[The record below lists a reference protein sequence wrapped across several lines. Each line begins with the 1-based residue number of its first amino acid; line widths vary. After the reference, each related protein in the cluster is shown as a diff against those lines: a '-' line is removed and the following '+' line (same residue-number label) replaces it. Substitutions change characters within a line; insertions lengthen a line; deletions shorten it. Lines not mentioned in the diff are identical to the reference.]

1 MFTLQEKCD
10 MDKIRLFRD
19 SFATIAGLA
28 LAVSLGSCTKDSTP
42 VRAQLPAEP
51 SGFTLK
57 DVAVMLSALPM
68 ESTHL
73 DEVHTAVTSSSGN
86 GYDEEYMMRDLLSDP
101 GAGVGDDAA
110 TRAAVR
116 SGFSNPLRNLI
127 EDYLANNPSARKSAS
142 SKAGGPDDVQA
153 CIDALCSSKMQ
164 IYWPYS
170 EDWDGETFPVITF
183 DPGYGAESNYGYL
196 LARGDD
202 GLIVVDSVYVDENL
216 AKSRPVWVVN
226 SNDDSSMTPLELV
239 MDDEAGT
246 RSALP
251 GASPRGASS
260 KQRNLYL
267 KNFTMLRNYDSWF
280 AGASEFWVK
289 CGSVKGFKATVESD
303 LQHYTP
309 SITDLVVVVKRKYL
323 GVAVPFQAI
332 LVSDFTEQLDKLAF
346 LITEDDGG
354 KSTTWNCSATVKIKS
369 KSYGFEMSIPYRQN
383 DDIVWRGQLSAGYF
397 TQDKEVSGRFGDVMV
412 TFALE

>member
-1 MFTLQEKCD
+1 

-19 SFATIAGLA
+19 SFAMLAGLA
-28 LAVSLGSCTKDSTP
+28 FAVTLGSCSKDSTP
-42 VRAQLPAEP
+42 ARVQVPAE
-51 SGFTLK
+51 SSAFTLK

-68 ESTHL
+68 ESAHL
-73 DEVHTAVTSSSGN
+73 DEVHTAVSSSSGN
-86 GYDEEYMMRDLLSDP
+86 GYDEEYMMRDLLTEP
-101 GAGVGDDAA
+101 GAGVGDDAT
-110 TRAAVR
+110 TRAAVK
-116 SGFSNPLRNLI
+116 SSFANPLRNLI
-127 EDYLANNPSARKSAS
+127 EDYFASNPSVWKGVR
-142 SKAGGPDDVQA
+142 SKAEGEDGVQA
-153 CIDALCSSKMQ
+153 CIDALNSSEIQ

-226 SNDDSSMTPLELV
+226 SNDDSGMTPLELL
-239 MDDEAGT
+239 MDDET
-246 RSALP
+246 PKSALAQAP
-251 GASPRGASS
+251 RAAS
-260 KQRNLYL
+260 KERNLYL
-267 KNFTMLRNYDSWF
+267 KSFTMLRNYDSWF

-289 CGSVKGFKATVESD
+289 CGAVKGFKAAVEND
-303 LQHYTP
+303 LQYYTP
-309 SITDLVVVVKRKYL
+309 SITDLVIVVKRRYI
-323 GVAVPFQAI
+323 GAEVPFQAI
-332 LVSDFTEQLDKLAF
+332 LASDFTEQLDKLAF

-397 TQDKEVSGRFGDVMV
+397 TQDKEVTGRFGDVMV